1 MISRDDCAGA
11 DTLRLDIT
19 DLIPGPPAACEPC
32 VERVVI
38 SLGRSKA
45 IDTAHRAPRDARAVG
60 TVCVHFDAA
69 ALGAEEV
76 RQAARTVGAR
86 TGCAHGDRGTAGRRA
101 PEGPPSPPAAGPD
114 GARATAVTARP
125 PAEADALATT
135 PPGVHAEPA
144 AESAVEVSTEAP
156 ARSHGQD
163 PAHGGTRAHRRDHQ
177 HSHDHDHGPF
187 GERAELVFALLS
199 GVAYLTGLL
208 LGLTTDAPE
217 PASLA
222 CYLAAYAFGGFFTV
236 REAVSTIRAGR
247 FEVDFL
253 MLVAAVG
260 AGAIGRWAEGAVL
273 LFLFSLGHALEEYA
287 MGRARRSIEALA
299 DLTPATALLRSGER
313 VTEVPVERLLPG
325 DTVLVRPHTRVP
337 ADGFVRDGEGAV
349 DQAAV
354 TGESLPADKV
364 PVADP
369 LAALRD
375 PAAIAPDSR
384 VFAGTVNGAGA
395 LEVTVTSR
403 AEDNTLAR
411 VVAMVRDAENR
422 QSPTQAFTA
431 RFQRIFV
438 PAVIGTVLA
447 LLGAG
452 LVVDEPFTA
461 SLYRAMAVLVAAS
474 PCALAIATPAA
485 VLSAVARAARS
496 GVLIKGGGP
505 LEELGRLTAVAFDK
519 TGTLTEGRPRLTDV
533 APARGVSERELLTT
547 ALAVERLS
555 DHPLA
560 RAVVRDLDARLG
572 DAPVPTAHSLRAVTG
587 RGVLA
592 RLGGVPVAI
601 GSPAFFPAGG
611 RAHPEPAEPSG
622 PALPSELRARA
633 EELETAGR
641 TTMVVRHGARYLG
654 VIGVMDTPR
663 PEAAAVVARLRGL
676 GIRRAVMISGDNQRV
691 ADAVAARVGLDEAWG
706 DLLPADKVAAV
717 RRLRADEHRT
727 AMVGDGVNDAP
738 AMAHATVGIA
748 MGAAGSAVALESAD
762 IALMSDGLGKLP
774 LATGLSRRTS
784 AVIRQNLL
792 LSLGI
797 VAVLLPA
804 TVLGLGIGPAVLVHE
819 GSTLL
824 VVANALRLLRYPEH
838 A

>member
-45 IDTAHRAPRDARAVG
+45 IDTAHRAPRDARAAG

-86 TGCAHGDRGTAGRRA
+86 AGCAHGDRGPAGRRA
-101 PEGPPSPPAAGPD
+101 PEGPPPPPAADPD
-114 GARATAVTARP
+114 GARATAVAARP
-125 PAEADALATT
+125 PTEADALATT
-135 PPGVHAEPA
+135 PPGVSHAEPP
-144 AESAVEVSTEAP
+144 AESVVEVPVEAP
-156 ARSHGQD
+156 ARPHDQD

-177 HSHDHDHGPF
+177 HSHDHGPF

-208 LGLTTDAPE
+208 LGLATDAPG

-222 CYLAAYAFGGFFTV
+222 CYLAAYAFGGLFTV

-375 PAAIAPDSR
+375 PAAIAPGSR
-384 VFAGTVNGAGA
+384 VFAGTVNGAGV

-411 VVAMVRDAENR
+411 VVAMVRNAENR

-431 RFQRIFV
+431 RFQRFFV

-533 APARGVSERELLTT
+533 APARGVSERELLIT

-611 RAHPEPAEPSG
+611 RARQEPTEPSG
-622 PALPSELRARA
+622 PPLPTELLDKAG
-633 EELETAGR
+633 ELEVAGR

-691 ADAVAARVGLDEAWG
+691 ADAVAARVGLDDAWG

-762 IALMSDGLGKLP
+762 IALMSDGLDKLP

-792 LSLGI
+792 VSLGI
-797 VAVLLPA
+797 VAVLVPA